1 MQNWYV
7 AIFISA
13 AFIIL
18 SLLNITSNSLLIY
31 GLHKS
36 NQLKNVSNKLIMS
49 MSISDLCIGVFVL
62 PVQALRA
69 MPEITLDAWILKAI
83 YILAHFA
90 TLNSG
95 LLLICIAVD
104 RYIHI
109 IKPRLYQSDLNGRR
123 LVVLVMGCFVI
134 SSVITI
140 THILLESFWQYV
152 AIAILNI
159 SLMSGL
165 TILYTKMYR
174 KIQQHQ
180 INAQTRLQ
188 KINNGLSNNNRRVV
202 NGDSQTGQLSA
213 VRTIRLVLVVIF
225 ICYLPF
231 TVIATVGKLYEFEL
245 KAQQGEIFRI
255 LYATGTLL
263 IEGSTVINSVIII
276 YGNTRCKQA
285 ILSLFRSTVVP
296 RV

>member
-1 MQNWYV
+1 
-7 AIFISA
+7 
-13 AFIIL
+13 
-18 SLLNITSNSLLIY
+18 
-31 GLHKS
+31 
-36 NQLKNVSNKLIMS
+36 MS
-49 MSISDLCIGVFVL
+49 MSISDLCIGVLVL
-62 PVQALRA
+62 PVQALHA
-69 MPEITLDAWILKAI
+69 LKEITLDAWIMKAI
-83 YILAHFA
+83 YILAHFV

-95 LLLICIAVD
+95 LLLMCIAVD

-109 IKPRLYQSDLNGRR
+109 TKPRLYQSDLNGRR

-134 SSVITI
+134 SSVFTI
-140 THILLESFWQYV
+140 THILLDSFWQYV
-152 AIAILNI
+152 AIAFLNI

-174 KIQQHQ
+174 KLQQHQ

-188 KINNGLSNNNRRVV
+188 QIKHNGLNNNNRREV

-213 VRTIRLVLVVIF
+213 VRTIRLVLVAIF

-231 TVIATVGKLYEFEL
+231 TAIGLVDKLYEFEL
-245 KAQQGEIFRI
+245 RAKPGETFRT
-255 LYATGTLL
+255 LYATCTFL
-263 IEGSTVINSVIII
+263 IEGSTVVNSVIII

-296 RV
+296 HD